1 MTQNSDWYPT
11 TLEGEREM
19 YSAILANLDE
29 VDTTLKM
36 EAAKKTRLLE
46 MAQAFVAY
54 DENLTLNRAAVKSLG
69 TGFKTLMDGKK
80 GSDPMPEPPKYH
92 ELTLPAGD
100 FVGMENEMRE
110 MRRYMTGL
118 FTWTENM
125 GDVLKLNGRETDAP
139 NLNELSPDVKIKQVE
154 GRNVYVS
161 TKKEGMDGTEYQ
173 WRIAGE
179 TIWQPLMNSGEA
191 DAILEIPIAPGE
203 AKKIELRAIFLRK
216 FKRVGIWSPTYN
228 ASVGN

>member
-1 MTQNSDWYPT
+1 MANNSDWYPDS
-11 TLEGEREM
+11 LEGEREM

-69 TGFKTLMDGKK
+69 TGFNTLMNGEK

-125 GDVLKLNGRETDAP
+125 GDVLKMNGKETNAP
-139 NLNELSPDVKIKQVE
+139 NLGELSPDVKIKQVE
-154 GRNVYVS
+154 GRNVYVT

-173 WRIAGE
+173 WRVAGE
-179 TIWQPLMNSGEA
+179 NLWQPLVNSG
-191 DAILEIPIAPGE
+191 DAETVLEIPVETNKAS
-203 AKKIELRAIFLRK
+203 KIEIRAIFLRK
-216 FKRVGIWSPTYN
+216 FRRVGVWSATYTI
-228 ASVGN
+228 SVSG

>member
-1 MTQNSDWYPT
+1 MAENTDWYPR

-19 YSAILANLDE
+19 YSAISANLEE

-36 EAAKKTRLLE
+36 DAAKKTRLLA

-69 TGFKTLMDGKK
+69 TGFKTMMDGKK
-80 GSDPMPEPPKYH
+80 GSDPMPELPKYH

-125 GDVLKLNGRETDAP
+125 GDVLKMNGKETDAP
-139 NLNELSPDVKIKQVE
+139 NLNELSPDVKIRQVE
-154 GRNVYVS
+154 GRNVYVN
-161 TKKEGMDGTEYQ
+161 TKKEGMDGIEYQ
-173 WRIAGE
+173 WRVADE
-179 TIWQPLMNSGEA
+179 SVWQPLMNSGEA
-191 DAILEIPIAPGE
+191 DAILEIPIAAGE

-228 ASVGN
+228 ASVSN